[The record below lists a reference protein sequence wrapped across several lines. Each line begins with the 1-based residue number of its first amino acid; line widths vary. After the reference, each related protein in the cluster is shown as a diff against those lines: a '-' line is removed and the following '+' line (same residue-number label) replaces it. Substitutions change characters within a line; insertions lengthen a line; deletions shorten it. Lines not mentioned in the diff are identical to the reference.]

1 MGLFKKRVNAD
12 LAGNNITALVMDADD
27 CWSDVCALRS
37 YKTTGPVATCE
48 MAFAR
53 AALAKSIFRATQSE
67 EVADA
72 MCAAADRMVL
82 ESFAGEDTDETQAFY
97 HLPLNQAAPNWVA
110 NYLDNAFPET
120 QLASILAMRLGVPG
134 MAAIEIAPLFEALA
148 TRIHA
153 ILKPYKVVV

>member
-1 MGLFKKRVNAD
+1 MGWFKKRVKAD
-12 LAGNNITALVMDADD
+12 LAGNNIAALVMDADD

-53 AALAKSIFRATQSE
+53 AALAKSIFRETQSE

-82 ESFAGEDTDETQAFY
+82 ESFTGEDTDETRKFY
-97 HLPLNQAAPNWVA
+97 HLPLSKAAPNWVKI
-110 NYLDNAFPET
+110 YLDNAFPKFS
-120 QLASILAMRLGVPG
+120 LPAS
-134 MAAIEIAPLFEALA
+134 
-148 TRIHA
+148 
-153 ILKPYKVVV
+153 